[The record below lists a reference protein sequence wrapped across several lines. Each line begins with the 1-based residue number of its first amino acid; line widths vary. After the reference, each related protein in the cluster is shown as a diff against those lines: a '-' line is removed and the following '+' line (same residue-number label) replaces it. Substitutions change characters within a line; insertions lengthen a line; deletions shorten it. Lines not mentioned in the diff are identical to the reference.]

1 MGHHGTGDPADTRA
15 REDRFRQIYA
25 DHFST
30 VLGYALRR
38 ASSDDAADV
47 TAEVFLVVWRR
58 LAEVP
63 EPPATRLWLYG
74 VARRTLANQRR
85 GARRRDDLAAAL
97 RQELAGAVPD
107 HADTAVA
114 RIDAAAGIADLA
126 ARDREVL
133 RLATWEELEPRE
145 IAEVLGLSA
154 VVVRKRLSRA
164 RTRLREVTGHEPAP
178 PGHVPGVREVQEVP
192 EPQEPQR

>member
-1 MGHHGTGDPADTRA
+1 MGHHGTDPADTM
-15 REDRFRQIYA
+15 REDRFRRIYA
-25 DHFST
+25 EHFPT

-58 LAEVP
+58 LPEVP

-74 VARRTLANQRR
+74 VARRTLANHRR
-85 GARRRDDLAAAL
+85 GTRRRDDLSAAL

-107 HADTAVA
+107 HADAAVA

-164 RTRLREVTGHEPAP
+164 RARLREVTGHEPTP
-178 PGHVPGVREVQEVP
+178 PGHVPGVLEAQEVH
-192 EPQEPQR
+192 ETQEPQR

>member
-1 MGHHGTGDPADTRA
+1 M
-15 REDRFRQIYA
+15 REDRFRRIYA
-25 DHFST
+25 EHFST

-58 LAEVP
+58 LPEVP

-85 GARRRDDLAAAL
+85 GTRRRDDLSTAL

-107 HADTAVA
+107 HADAAVA

-164 RTRLREVTGHEPAP
+164 RARLREVTGHEPTP
-178 PGHVPGVREVQEVP
+178 PGHVRGVREAQEVH
-192 EPQEPQR
+192 ETQEPQR